1 MFTWTW
7 RRTTLVLG
15 MKIVIISVISHTC
28 DATVRVFRPLNCRS
42 GEMSISVTPP
52 PPQTKKLWY
61 YVPYFIVKNKT
72 KRLGHDKIPR
82 GSGITIN

>member
-7 RRTTLVLG
+7 RCTTLALG
-15 MKIVIISVISHTC
+15 MQMLIISVISHTC
-28 DATVRVFRPLNCRS
+28 DATVRPLNCGS
-42 GEMSISVTPP
+42 GEMSISVPP
-52 PPQTKKLWY
+52 LPQQKSGGINY